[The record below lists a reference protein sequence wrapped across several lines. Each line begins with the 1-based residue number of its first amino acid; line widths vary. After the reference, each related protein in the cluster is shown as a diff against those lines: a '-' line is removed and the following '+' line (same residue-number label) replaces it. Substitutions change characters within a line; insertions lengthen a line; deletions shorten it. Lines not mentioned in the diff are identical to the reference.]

1 MACGLGPTKGK
12 DPDGS
17 NVIGPWIVTPE
28 EVGDPQALRMSL
40 VINGVERSS
49 YNTSEMVWGFADLV
63 SYLSKGQT
71 VHPGHIITSGN
82 YPGGSALDLGLKLDR
97 GDEVRLVIE
106 KLGTLTNT
114 IG

>member
-1 MACGLGPTKGK
+1 
-12 DPDGS
+12 
-17 NVIGPWIVTPE
+17 
-28 EVGDPQALRMSL
+28 MSI
-40 VINGVERSS
+40 VINGVEHSS

-97 GDEVRLVIE
+97 GDEVTLVID
-106 KLGTLTNT
+106 KLGALTNT